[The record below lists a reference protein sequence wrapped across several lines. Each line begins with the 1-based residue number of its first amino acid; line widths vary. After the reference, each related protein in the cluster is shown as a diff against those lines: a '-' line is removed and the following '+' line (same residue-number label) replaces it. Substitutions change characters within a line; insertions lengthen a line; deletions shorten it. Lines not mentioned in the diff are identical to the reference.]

1 MPFVAHRAL
10 NWAPIEIDE
19 TWNLSTIPN
28 GLAFTV
34 CNSLQCESC
43 RFLFLDIRFDDTEMN
58 RLYAGYR
65 ETEYV
70 ELRDHYEPGYALR
83 NFELAKRADWLPF
96 AEALISPHL
105 HRPKS
110 GRIRILDF
118 GGGTGINTPFRL
130 ADAEIDIYDI
140 SASGTLKGVNSVSP
154 SSALAQN
161 YDLVVCSMLLEHVSD
176 PAEILRNLTNYM
188 RPETLLYIE
197 VPYEKVMSELNDSLQ
212 AVQSK
217 RHWHEHINFFSTDSI
232 RTLVNSTGLEKIA
245 EQVVDAP
252 AASAESVLQIVA
264 KVSQP
269 MWDDPIWQSHL

>member
-19 TWNLSTIPN
+19 TWNLNTIPN

-96 AEALISPHL
+96 AEALISPYL

-154 SSALAQN
+154 SSALVQN

-197 VPYEKVMSELNDSLQ
+197 VPYERLMRDFGDSVQ
-212 AVQSK
+212 AVRSK
-217 RHWHEHINFFSTDSI
+217 RHWHEHINFYSRDSI
-232 RTLVNSTGLEKIA
+232 RALIKPFGFVVVEDRVFEAPTSNSGWVLQVLVNF
-245 EQVVDAP
+245 
-252 AASAESVLQIVA
+252 
-264 KVSQP
+264 
-269 MWDDPIWQSHL
+269 